1 MIAALGPEQLDNKD
15 LERILANTL
24 VPVEPRSRFVKR
36 LRARLVHYHG
46 GNLFSGWMVIVV
58 VATIILVAM
67 TILRF
72 FVRGISSWGGL
83 INNLS
88 RKRRGSTEPT
98 SISA

>member
-1 MIAALGPEQLDNKD
+1 MAAVKLEQLDNKD
-15 LERILANTL
+15 LERILAETL

-36 LRARLVHYHG
+36 LKARLVYYHG

-58 VATIILVAM
+58 VATIILVAV
-67 TILRF
+67 TIIRL
-72 FVRGISSWGGL
+72 FVRGLSSWGGL

-88 RKRRGSTEPT
+88 RRRRGSTEPT